1 MKHPGIEH
9 YSLGWEMLLHGNK
22 ETKPSKASAS
32 AGSLESSGSHSLLNL
47 FLK

>member
-1 MKHPGIEH
+1 MKHIRIEH

-22 ETKPSKASAS
+22 ETKPSKASA
-32 AGSLESSGSHSLLNL
+32 GSLESSGLHSLLNL